1 MQDKEERFEHY
12 TKILREL
19 IQIYS
24 PSGQE
29 QKLAE
34 YIKET
39 YDGKGSG
46 WSIETD
52 DAWNVYIRPENDD
65 GSEFLPLLN
74 AHLDTYP
81 FHMEYT
87 EAEKQDIKAR
97 RQEDMAFIPERS
109 EAERHHIEAL
119 SREDVISLVDGSV
132 VKGNEIQVGFDDKAG
147 VAMILYL
154 MRNTYLRFR
163 AVLSTQE
170 ESAETIE
177 SKYDRFGGGGIEY
190 ALENKRSFFEP
201 SSFVLTLDRHG
212 ATDVIATYGGG
223 SFNQPVLE
231 LCNREFLAWFLEMS
245 EAAGYPMQVAKGR
258 IADAYNIRQAFPE
271 LDVLNISVGA
281 YNEHS
286 QTEQLELG
294 EAMGVLGVVKA
305 CIESKRVM

>member
-1 MQDKEERFEHY
+1 MENEDNSEHY

-52 DAWNVYIRPENDD
+52 DAWNIYIRPENDD
-65 GSEFLPLLN
+65 DSEFLPLLN

-81 FHMEYT
+81 FLLEYS
-87 EAEKQDIKAR
+87 EAEKL
-97 RQEDMAFIPERS
+97 
-109 EAERHHIEAL
+109 HIEAL
-119 SREDVISLVDGSV
+119 SQEDVISLVDGSV
-132 VKGNEIQVGFDDKAG
+132 VKGSEILVGFDDKAG

-154 MRNTYLRFR
+154 MRNTDLRFR
-163 AVLSTQE
+163 AVLTTQE

-190 ALENKRSFFEP
+190 ALENNNSFFKP

-212 ATDVIATYGGG
+212 ATDVIATYGDG

-231 LCNREFLAWFLEMS
+231 LCNREFLAWFLETS
-245 EAAGYPMQVAKGR
+245 ETAGYPMQVAKGR
-258 IADAYNIRQAFPE
+258 IADAYNIRQVFPE
-271 LDVLNISVGA
+271 LDVLNISVGV
-281 YNEHS
+281 YDEHR
-286 QTEQLELG
+286 QTERLELG
-294 EAMGVLGVVKA
+294 EAMGVLRVVRA
-305 CIESKRVM
+305 GLNQQAE